1 MAAAQTESELPR
13 YPEAQGKPPAGPP
26 PSLPQSAVSPPC
38 PTGVD
43 SHQDSTEPT
52 NTGPDTA
59 RSENSA
65 RGWPQSRLR
74 PVTAALEPST
84 KKVVK
89 PVVIH
94 STETPPQQQQQHPL
108 AVSSL
113 LLPVD
118 EADETQTPSADDTCT
133 EPGPAPSH
141 RERRGTAW
149 TTAPVI
155 TPVAAR
161 TGRSAALRI
170 INANA
175 TPATANSS
183 SPLAPRSEV
192 GTESSRFHTPSSR
205 PRPRRTSSWNYT
217 TPTSNPP
224 ARRSFSLDSNASPS
238 PLLSRASKSANTNE
252 WTPAEQEHLLPK
264 AVKLSLSNENN
275 KPFPRRTSSASR
287 PPTSYKPLPSGYAS
301 SARIPPIRSFSLP
314 GVRKSYP
321 PDMNYPSSR
330 YYDEG
335 DDGDDQDRQFRER
348 SLRALEGRYT
358 NDRARDV
365 AHPGPDDDV
374 TESENNTA
382 DIFMNIAREDSS
394 TSIPRRQTNRGSDDE
409 KSTVSRVVRTTRT
422 PRARPLSVYSSTQ
435 KPQSPPLVSR
445 RLSDQ
450 QVPTSR
456 TTRRAPEELSEQQQV
471 NRDATN
477 QTSSI
482 GRPSLKL
489 DSARGPSRVPSLKP
503 SPITPRTQS
512 VLDNSADRNSIFAR
526 RPSTR
531 TGEGHSRTSSIK
543 QPSGLSKSFNS
554 ASLVSKS
561 GISHQTPNSQY
572 VEASESSNSTA
583 APSTVWDELDELK
596 SRIHRLELTGKMP
609 KTSSAAISR
618 TPEDRPPTAGTG
630 ATTLSGSP
638 KRAQTEVVSMASS
651 QQKETQS
658 NLRSILSKTKP
669 FVSSD
674 VYDAIEAAAND
685 ALSLSQLMGTA
696 GQPGPISSGASTI
709 GVGGPSTV
717 TDRQL
722 RKKADSICRSLTEL
736 CIALKEEDPE
746 RKPASASRPQTRG
759 TSRSGRDDVPS
770 SPPAMRVFNGTGPDE
785 PMSSIEDYSSPRVT
799 RLDKRATFNFTG
811 MNGASNEPSPRYASS
826 VVGGGDDNTMTG
838 RKSSLVLARARRGVT
853 EEPEDQGRKTSL
865 LRTRRT
871 ASEEPEDQEGGR
883 RSSMNFAPRRVT
895 TIGRVSNIDEE
906 PQMQS
911 RAPSRAFTE
920 VSHARMEGAN
930 GLRINVPTRDS
941 IARRNLAQEPA
952 SASSAL
958 PRTRL
963 ITSGLPTPGPYSSR
977 LMTPTTPG
985 GRRFLQVNRQQG
997 QDENHTS
1004 NLTGR
1009 LAEERGQ
1016 RYSIAGPVTTEVAR
1030 GPSLHRKRHSGIPSI
1045 SGTASNVGGYRG
1057 L

>member
-1 MAAAQTESELPR
+1 M
-13 YPEAQGKPPAGPP
+13 
-26 PSLPQSAVSPPC
+26 
-38 PTGVD
+38 
-43 SHQDSTEPT
+43 
-52 NTGPDTA
+52 
-59 RSENSA
+59 
-65 RGWPQSRLR
+65 
-74 PVTAALEPST
+74 
-84 KKVVK
+84 
-89 PVVIH
+89 
-94 STETPPQQQQQHPL
+94 
-108 AVSSL
+108 
-113 LLPVD
+113 
-118 EADETQTPSADDTCT
+118 EAD
-133 EPGPAPSH
+133 
-141 RERRGTAW
+141 
-149 TTAPVI
+149 
-155 TPVAAR
+155 
-161 TGRSAALRI
+161 
-170 INANA
+170 
-175 TPATANSS
+175 
-183 SPLAPRSEV
+183 
-192 GTESSRFHTPSSR
+192 
-205 PRPRRTSSWNYT
+205 
-217 TPTSNPP
+217 
-224 ARRSFSLDSNASPS
+224 
-238 PLLSRASKSANTNE
+238 
-252 WTPAEQEHLLPK
+252 
-264 AVKLSLSNENN
+264 
-275 KPFPRRTSSASR
+275 KP
-287 PPTSYKPLPSGYAS
+287 
-301 SARIPPIRSFSLP
+301 
-314 GVRKSYP
+314 
-321 PDMNYPSSR
+321 
-330 YYDEG
+330 
-335 DDGDDQDRQFRER
+335 Q
-348 SLRALEGRYT
+348 
-358 NDRARDV
+358 
-365 AHPGPDDDV
+365 
-374 TESENNTA
+374 
-382 DIFMNIAREDSS
+382 
-394 TSIPRRQTNRGSDDE
+394 
-409 KSTVSRVVRTTRT
+409 SRVVRTART
-422 PRARPLSVYSSTQ
+422 PRARPLSVYSSIQ
-435 KPQSPPLVSR
+435 KPPQSPPLVSR

-456 TTRRAPEELSEQQQV
+456 TTRRAPEELSEQQQT
-471 NRDATN
+471 NRDAPN
-477 QTSSI
+477 QTSAI

-489 DSARGPSRVPSLKP
+489 DSSRGLARVSSLKP

-531 TGEGHSRTSSIK
+531 AGEGHTRSSSIK

-554 ASLVSKS
+554 SPVVSKIAS
-561 GISHQTPNSQY
+561 SNQTPSGGQY

-618 TPEDRPPTAGTG
+618 TPEERPPTAGTG

-638 KRAQTEVVSMASS
+638 KRAQTEVISMASS

-658 NLRSILSKTKP
+658 NLKSILSKTKP

-709 GVGGPSTV
+709 GAGGMSTV

-722 RKKADSICRSLTEL
+722 RKKADSICRNLTEL

-746 RKPASASRPQTRG
+746 RKPASTSRPQTRG

-785 PMSSIEDYSSPRVT
+785 PITSIEGYSSPRVT

-811 MNGASNEPSPRYASS
+811 MSGMANEPSPRYASS

-838 RKSSLVLARARRGVT
+838 RKSSLVLARARRGAT

-883 RSSMNFAPRRVT
+883 RSSMVFAPRRVT

-920 VSHARMEGAN
+920 VSNARTEVGN

-941 IARRNLAQEPA
+941 IARRPLAQEPA
-952 SASSAL
+952 SASSAM

-997 QDENHTS
+997 QEENHTS

-1016 RYSIAGPVTTEVAR
+1016 RYSIAGPSTTEVSR

>member
-1 MAAAQTESELPR
+1 M
-13 YPEAQGKPPAGPP
+13 
-26 PSLPQSAVSPPC
+26 
-38 PTGVD
+38 
-43 SHQDSTEPT
+43 
-52 NTGPDTA
+52 
-59 RSENSA
+59 
-65 RGWPQSRLR
+65 
-74 PVTAALEPST
+74 
-84 KKVVK
+84 
-89 PVVIH
+89 
-94 STETPPQQQQQHPL
+94 
-108 AVSSL
+108 
-113 LLPVD
+113 
-118 EADETQTPSADDTCT
+118 EAD
-133 EPGPAPSH
+133 
-141 RERRGTAW
+141 
-149 TTAPVI
+149 
-155 TPVAAR
+155 
-161 TGRSAALRI
+161 
-170 INANA
+170 
-175 TPATANSS
+175 
-183 SPLAPRSEV
+183 
-192 GTESSRFHTPSSR
+192 
-205 PRPRRTSSWNYT
+205 
-217 TPTSNPP
+217 
-224 ARRSFSLDSNASPS
+224 
-238 PLLSRASKSANTNE
+238 
-252 WTPAEQEHLLPK
+252 
-264 AVKLSLSNENN
+264 
-275 KPFPRRTSSASR
+275 KP
-287 PPTSYKPLPSGYAS
+287 
-301 SARIPPIRSFSLP
+301 
-314 GVRKSYP
+314 
-321 PDMNYPSSR
+321 
-330 YYDEG
+330 
-335 DDGDDQDRQFRER
+335 Q
-348 SLRALEGRYT
+348 
-358 NDRARDV
+358 
-365 AHPGPDDDV
+365 
-374 TESENNTA
+374 
-382 DIFMNIAREDSS
+382 
-394 TSIPRRQTNRGSDDE
+394 
-409 KSTVSRVVRTTRT
+409 SRVVRTART
-422 PRARPLSVYSSTQ
+422 PRARPLSVYSSIQ
-435 KPQSPPLVSR
+435 KPPQSPPLVSR

-456 TTRRAPEELSEQQQV
+456 TTRRAPEELSEQQQA
-471 NRDATN
+471 NRDAPN
-477 QTSSI
+477 QTSAI

-489 DSARGPSRVPSLKP
+489 DSARGLARVSSLKP

-531 TGEGHSRTSSIK
+531 NGEGHTRSSSIK

-554 ASLVSKS
+554 SPLVSKTGPS
-561 GISHQTPNSQY
+561 NQTPSGQY

-618 TPEDRPPTAGTG
+618 TPEERPPTAGTG

-638 KRAQTEVVSMASS
+638 KRAQTEVLSMASS
-651 QQKETQS
+651 QQKRRQS
-658 NLRSILSKTKP
+658 NLKSILSKTKP

-709 GVGGPSTV
+709 GAGGTSTV

-736 CIALKEEDPE
+736 CIALKEEDSE
-746 RKPASASRPQTRG
+746 RKPTSTSRPQTRG

-785 PMSSIEDYSSPRVT
+785 PITSIEGYSSPRVT

-811 MNGASNEPSPRYASS
+811 MSSAANEPSPRYASS
-826 VVGGGDDNTMTG
+826 VVGGGDDSTMTG

-871 ASEEPEDQEGGR
+871 ASEEPEEQEGGR
-883 RSSMNFAPRRVT
+883 RSSMVFAPRRVT

-920 VSHARMEGAN
+920 VSNARTEVGN
-930 GLRINVPTRDS
+930 GLRISVPTRDS
-941 IARRNLAQEPA
+941 IARRPLAQEPA
-952 SASSAL
+952 SASSAM

-997 QDENHTS
+997 QEENHTS

-1016 RYSIAGPVTTEVAR
+1016 RYSIAGPSTTEISR